1 MSYLIIEI
9 VDPVLSIN
17 YKDVVSQAN
26 FRNYQ
31 FQFKKAVKKEKG
43 SRNPLLQY
51 FENSDVNNIV
61 FTIVKHLECSKDE
74 ASIVFEMMSEE
85 HNWNTAM
92 SENQKL
98 KEVVLVEEQNFI
110 ALAEEANNLDIT
122 SVRNRKLKAIADA
135 IASYSEFE
143 ASVSKY
149 EAVVPQLE
157 PQPQPVVP
165 EPQPVP
171 RDEVAKSSKTSKK
184 SQKQVMR
191 KVHIEELS
199 DEDIASSEDD
209 TEKTIQEC
217 QKKINELLDKK
228 HRKYKQKN

>member
-31 FQFKKAVKKEKG
+31 FQFKKAVKKEKS
-43 SRNPLLQY
+43 SRNPLLPY

-61 FTIVKHLECSKDE
+61 FTIVKHLECSKE
-74 ASIVFEMMSEE
+74 SASNIFEKMSEE
-85 HNWNTAM
+85 HNWNTVM

-149 EAVVPQLE
+149 EAPVPE
-157 PQPQPVVP
+157 PVVP

-171 RDEVAKSSKTSKK
+171 EPKKTSKK
-184 SQKQVMR
+184 SQKQTSAPPAPT
-191 KVHIEELS
+191 ELS

>member
-17 YKDVVSQAN
+17 YKDIVSQAN

-31 FQFKKAVKKEKG
+31 FQFKKAVMKEKG

-61 FTIVKHLECSKDE
+61 FTIVKTLECSKDE
-74 ASIVFEMMSEE
+74 ASIIFEKMSEE
-85 HNWNTAM
+85 HNWNTSV

-98 KEVVLVEEQNFI
+98 KEVVLIEEQNFI

-122 SVRNRKLKAIADA
+122 SVRNQKLKTIADA

-143 ASVSKY
+143 ASVSKF
-149 EAVVPQLE
+149 EV
-157 PQPQPVVP
+157 VVP
-165 EPQPVP
+165 EPKK
-171 RDEVAKSSKTSKK
+171 KSKSTSTSKK

-191 KVHIEELS
+191 KVNIEELS

-209 TEKTIQEC
+209 TEKSIQEC